1 MSDQTKASILCVIA
15 ILLGILC
22 SGCANR
28 SQANRVNYS
37 IQTRCPDIWSPEP
50 TQEISIKMDFRR

>member
-37 IQTRCPDIWSPEP
+37 IQTIG
-50 TQEISIKMDFRR
+50 